1 MRVVI
6 VGGVAGGAAC
16 AARLRRLSEDLE
28 IVMVEKGPYIS
39 FANCGLPYYL
49 SGAIAQRGSLLITT
63 KEQMHERFNI
73 EVRLNTEVVKVQ
85 REQKMVELKSAQGS
99 EELSYDVLILSPGS
113 EPIVPP
119 FARGLQHVYTLRSVP
134 DADAIKQDLVGR
146 HAHKVLV
153 AGGGFIGL
161 ECAENLVEAGIE
173 VTLIEGAPQVL
184 LPLDFEMAQYV
195 HLELKQHGVQ
205 LKLNTMLENLQP
217 EADGKLKATFG
228 GGQIEIFDG
237 AVLAIGGR
245 PLSTLAKD
253 CGLLCNERGFIKV
266 NDFMQTSDPAIYA
279 LGDAVELGEPILGGR
294 GSMALAGPAN
304 KEARALTAHLAKN
317 YLGLD
322 LHLEGYKGALG
333 ASAVKVFT
341 LEAASVGLNERVLKQ
356 KGRQCDAIW
365 LHPMQHAS
373 YYPGAAPCNLKVVYD
388 PDTFELLGAQAVGAE
403 AVKRIEVMSA
413 YLGKKGTIDDLAFH
427 EQVYAPPFS
436 SARDGINYAGCML
449 QNIRAGLVKTA
460 RFDELETRFKDAF
473 KLDVRPSEMF
483 AAASIPGFVNI
494 PWGALRKRLNEIP
507 KDRPIVVTCVV
518 GISAYNA
525 CRILL
530 QNGFSEVYDLSG
542 GVQTWFTAQAK
553 I

>member
-49 SGAIAQRGSLLITT
+49 SGAISERDSLLVTT
-63 KEQMHERFNI
+63 KEQMLQRFNL
-73 EVRLNTEVVKVQ
+73 EVRLNTEVTKVL
-85 REQKMVELKSAQGS
+85 REKKVVEIKSASGL

-119 FARGLQHVYTLRSVP
+119 FAGGLAHVYTLRSVP
-134 DADAIKQDLVGR
+134 DADAIKQDLVER
-146 HAHKVLV
+146 KAKKVLV

-195 HLELKQHGVQ
+195 HLELKQHGVK
-205 LKLNTMLENLQP
+205 LKLNTMLENL
-217 EADGKLKATFG
+217 EAAGDGTSLKAAFG
-228 GGQIEIFDG
+228 GQSEIFDG

-253 CGLLCNERGFIKV
+253 CGLLCNERGFIRV
-266 NDFMQTSDPAIYA
+266 NDYMQTSDDAIYA

-304 KEARALTAHLAKN
+304 KEARALTAHIAKT
-317 YLGLD
+317 YLGMD
-322 LHLEGYKGALG
+322 LQIEGYQGALG
-333 ASAVKVFT
+333 ASAVKVFN

-356 KGRQCDAIW
+356 KGRKRDAIW

-373 YYPGAAPCNLKVVYD
+373 YYPGAAPCNLKVVFD
-388 PDTFELLGAQAVGAE
+388 PETFELLGAQAVGAD
-403 AVKRIEVMSA
+403 AVKRIEVMSS
-413 YLGKKGTIDDLAFH
+413 YLSKKGTIDDLAFH

-436 SARDGINYAGCML
+436 SARDGINYAGCVL

-460 RFDELETRFKDAF
+460 RFDELETKFKDAF
-473 KLDVRPSEMF
+473 KLDVRPPEMF

-494 PWGALRKRLNEIP
+494 PWGALRKRLHEIP
-507 KDRPIVVTCVV
+507 KDKPIVVTCVV

-525 CRILL
+525 CRILM
-530 QNGFSEVYDLSG
+530 QNGFAEVYDLSG
-542 GVQTWFTAQAK
+542 GVQTYFTTHAQ